1 MNASPFN
8 VGAFVPGAPTSPRAL
23 VRHAELLN
31 AYADGAQAEKGD
43 DREAYLSHFAFGPEM
58 QSHYSA
64 NRQSVAG
71 FAGACWCRWLVL
83 DIDRADLVEALADA
97 RRLVRAI
104 HERYPELEGKVPIY
118 FSGGKG
124 FHVLLELAHNPPPA
138 VGFHRVARTL
148 AEALAARAG
157 AKIDAGV
164 YDANRIIRL
173 PNTRHPKTG
182 LFKRRI
188 DADTLFALGMPGILD
203 LAKHPSGDGMPSI
216 NGPVPQLETDWH
228 EAEGASV
235 RTLESRAVVRRDF
248 GTAEPR
254 APRYLLDLLRFG
266 VDEGER
272 HQTVFRCSAWL
283 TEQGGPPSLVFALL
297 TEPARDVGLSPKD
310 AGRQI
315 QCGIDHVRRPSAEPV
330 PVPSSPPPD
339 EDLRKNDPPQVR
351 LIAPETAPDAANQ
364 VRLNAPETQP
374 EDGNEVSTLTPDP
387 TPDAAVIPLAD
398 LESRVRRAGLT
409 WERIRDHFDTAG
421 DYCPIAGTLAGLT
434 GRQRA
439 NVWALAGGS
448 P

>member
-8 VGAFVPGAPTSPRAL
+8 VGAFVPGAPTSGRLL
-23 VRHAELLN
+23 VQHTELLN
-31 AYADGAQAEKGD
+31 AYADGAQADKGD

-64 NRQSVAG
+64 NRRSVAG
-71 FAGACWCRWLVL
+71 FAGPCWCRYIVL
-83 DIDRADLVEALADA
+83 DIDRANLVEAQADA
-97 RRLVRAI
+97 RRLVSAI
-104 HERYPELEGKVPIY
+104 HERYPELEGKVPIF

-157 AKIDAGV
+157 AKIDTAI

-188 DADTLFALGMPGILD
+188 DADALFALGMPGILD
-203 LAKHPSGDGMPSI
+203 LAKQPSGDGMPSSVR
-216 NGPVPQLETDWH
+216 GAVPQLETDWH
-228 EAEGASV
+228 EAERASV
-235 RTLESRAVVRRDF
+235 RTAEVRAVVRRDF
-248 GTAEPR
+248 GAAEPR

-266 VDEGER
+266 VDAGER

-283 TEQGGPPSLVFALL
+283 TEQGAPHSLVFALL
-297 TEPARDVGLSPKD
+297 TEPARDVGLAPKD
-310 AGRQI
+310 ADRQI
-315 QCGIDHVRRPSAEPV
+315 QCGINHVRRPSAEPV
-330 PVPSSPPPD
+330 PVPSPPPPV
-339 EDLRKNDPPQVR
+339 EDRRP
-351 LIAPETAPDAANQ
+351 AAA
-364 VRLNAPETQP
+364 L
-374 EDGNEVSTLTPDP
+374 
-387 TPDAAVIPLAD
+387 IPLAD
-398 LESRVRRAGLT
+398 LEARVRRAGLT

-421 DYCPIAGTLAGLT
+421 DYCPIADTLADLT

-439 NVWALAGGS
+439 NVWALPEG
-448 P
+448 PP